1 MNKKLLAVALL
12 AGIGSMPAM
21 AGPALPW
28 TVNEL
33 AVDAASGNNTV
44 AVLAAAL
51 NRPTTFSA
59 NNMSLVYEATITQ
72 GAFNQNGVASFTE
85 TGRVQL
91 SNYYTGYVPGGVTQG
106 TQVSSALGQAY
117 SLWATFSITGTA
129 TINGNQLSVAVANG
143 SFNAFADFSPI
154 GNSLSQLTADAA
166 LGSASAL
173 LSGGAVLTNL
183 GNNDAANGSF
193 EVIWGDF
200 TRANPFGLA
209 LWPAPNPFHMVLDIN
224 SDVDGVAGAFNPG
237 GTVAQT
243 GGQGNA
249 YFAVPEPSAIA
260 LLGLGLVG
268 MGFTSRKRKAV

>member
-1 MNKKLLAVALL
+1 MNKKLLAVAVL
-12 AGIGSMPAM
+12 AGLGSMPAM
-21 AGPALPW
+21 AAPALPW

-33 AVDAASGNNTV
+33 AVDAAAGNTNV
-44 AVLAAAL
+44 AQLAALL

-59 NNMSLVYEATITQ
+59 NNMTLVYEASITQ
-72 GAFNQNGVASFTE
+72 GAFNQSGVANFTE
-85 TGRVQL
+85 TGRVQFNGY
-91 SNYYTGYVPGGVTQG
+91 STGYVPDGGTQG
-106 TQVSSALGQAY
+106 AAVSSALGTAY

-129 TINGNQLSVAVANG
+129 TLNGNQLSVAVANG
-143 SFNAFADFSPI
+143 SFTAYADFSPL
-154 GNSLSQLTADAA
+154 NEALNDLDQDAI
-166 LGSASAL
+166 LGSAASI

-200 TRANPFGLA
+200 IRADPFGLA

-237 GTVAQT
+237 GTVAAT

-260 LLGLGLVG
+260 
-268 MGFTSRKRKAV
+268 

>member
-1 MNKKLLAVALL
+1 MKKKLLAVALL

-21 AGPALPW
+21 AAPALPW

-33 AVDAASGNNTV
+33 AVDAATGNNTV
-44 AVLAAAL
+44 ADLAALL
-51 NRPTTFSA
+51 NRPTTFSV

-72 GAFNQNGVASFTE
+72 GAFVNGVASFTE

-91 SNYYTGYVPGGVTQG
+91 SNYYTGYVPGGATQG
-106 TQVSSALGQAY
+106 TAVSSALGTAY

-143 SFNAFADFSPI
+143 SFNAFADFAPNGENLAQLDQDAVL
-154 GNSLSQLTADAA
+154 GN
-166 LGSASAL
+166 ASAI

-200 TRANPFGLA
+200 TRADPFGLA

-249 YFAVPEPSAIA
+249 YFAIPEPSAIA